1 MTNARAV
8 WDFIT
13 GDSRRF
19 CDRVELIIAT
29 GEEFK
34 RRGIAL
40 EFVLL
45 LHSQATQFGARTL
58 AGTKFEGRGTAD
70 LAAPHAVLRRFS
82 EMGGRIELCGLAME
96 RSAVAADNV
105 IPSAV
110 VVHNVIVTLV
120 ELQNR
125 GYAYMQIA

>member
-34 RRGIAL
+34 RRGIVL

-58 AGTKFEGRGTAD
+58 AGTKFEGRGTD
-70 LAAPHAVLRRFS
+70 LSASHAVLQRFS

-96 RSAVAADNV
+96 RSSVAADNV
-105 IPSAV
+105 IPCAV
-110 VVHNVIVTLV
+110 VVHNVIVSLV

-125 GYAYMQIA
+125 GYAYMQVA